1 MKDKSKKLLT
11 NKYFL
16 GSALVTLLYVIY
28 LIIANISPFGKNSI
42 LKTDLYQQYAEFLSY
57 YRECLLNG
65 KSILFSWNLG
75 LGNNFFT
82 TFAYYLVSPFNLLI
96 VFFKPEN
103 VYIFV
108 MFVTYLKLIM
118 IYNMAMLYLKKCI
131 KIHDKMDIILAI
143 CYTFS
148 SFTICYLLHIM
159 WLDALYMLPIILIMV
174 ESYIKDNKLQGVII
188 TVALNVIFNY
198 YLGFITAFFAGCYY
212 VARVIIETN
221 FEKNNFKESIKNILK
236 NLIKYLLGMV
246 IAFGIAMILFL
257 PSFMQVKSTMETDKI
272 SLIKIDKTKIC
283 LFFNTLFNNHNY
295 MYEQEAGIIFSST
308 IITIMSIFFF
318 LNKKIKLKE
327 KIMYLLGLIFML
339 LPIISPFLNKI
350 WHGMTT
356 PNCFNY
362 RYGFC
367 LIFFTIIMSARTYK
381 EKEGIEKKHFII
393 NFIVF
398 FVLLG
403 IEILLNVKQKLI
415 FDNFKISYLSIAISC
430 LTYIAML
437 FTLYLI
443 IYGKRKIIQTI
454 ARTLL
459 VILVVFDIS
468 VSIRSY
474 QTTNHDNYFTVENV
488 KQYDNIMN
496 EIVKKIECEET
507 DRIVFKPNDA
517 YTINYSMKYG
527 YSSIDYF
534 TSARNKSTIRG
545 MYQLGY
551 NIQRDDALWI
561 TSESGTSINYYLAGV
576 KYIVTKD
583 NLDGKNKLFLYD
595 YQETIDG
602 FNVYKL
608 NVKQNFAYYL
618 TENINEKES
627 DNPFYV
633 SEYGALEYQNMILQN
648 MLSKD
653 ENYMYVVD
661 QKGDSYNEKNEKYQT
676 TFQKMLNISRTVKEE
691 KKATTIDNKYSKE
704 EYENNNTTEENDE
717 KSYYRID
724 YKIKPE
730 FETDIY
736 LYSDNN
742 LQLYKK
748 DKTNKTDKANEAE
761 KNEENEKGVFKDY
774 ANLWSREC
782 GIKQVVH
789 LEKDDE
795 YEFYITIP
803 KDVYE
808 KENER
813 YEIYALD
820 NNKIKQALTNLSKQK
835 NIEISDMKI
844 VKNKITLKVTS
855 EKDGYIAMPI
865 SFDEGLR
872 ATVNDKKQN
881 VQKINQCFSGVKISK
896 GTSNITIT
904 FIPRYFKLGLIMSI
918 VSLVCLIIVISVE
931 NKNNKIYNS
940 AKD

>member
-96 VFFKPEN
+96 VFFKSEN

-118 IYNMAMLYLKKCI
+118 IYNMAMLYLNKCI

-308 IITIMSIFFF
+308 IITIMSTFFF

-339 LPIISPFLNKI
+339 LPIISPLLNKI

-362 RYGFC
+362 RYVFC

-437 FTLYLI
+437 FTLYLM

-507 DRIVFKPNDA
+507 DRIIFKPNDA

-595 YQETIDG
+595 YEETIDG

-608 NVKQNFAYYL
+608 NVKQDFAYYL

-661 QKGDSYNEKNEKYQT
+661 QKGDSYNEKNEKYQ
-676 TFQKMLNISRTVKEE
+676 NISRTVREE

-742 LQLYKK
+742 LQLYK
-748 DKTNKTDKANEAE
+748 TDKANEAE

-789 LEKDDE
+789 LEKDEE

-820 NNKIKQALTNLSKQK
+820 NDKIKQALTNLSKQK

-844 VKNKITLKVTS
+844 GKNKITLKVTS

>member
-174 ESYIKDNKLQGVII
+174 ESYIKDNKIQGVII

-221 FEKNNFKESIKNILK
+221 FEKNNFKESIKSILK

-339 LPIISPFLNKI
+339 LPIISPLLNKI

-437 FTLYLI
+437 FTLYLM

-468 VSIRSY
+468 VSMRSY

-507 DRIVFKPNDA
+507 DRIIFKPNDA

-595 YQETIDG
+595 YEETIDG

-608 NVKQNFAYYL
+608 NVKQDFAYYL

-661 QKGDSYNEKNEKYQT
+661 QKGDSYNEKNEKYQ
-676 TFQKMLNISRTVKEE
+676 NISRTVKEE
-691 KKATTIDNKYSKE
+691 KKATIIDNKYSKE
-704 EYENNNTTEENDE
+704 EHENNNITEENDK

-748 DKTNKTDKANEAE
+748 DKANETDKANEAE

-789 LEKDDE
+789 LEKDEE

-820 NNKIKQALTNLSKQK
+820 NNKIKQALTNLNKQK

-844 VKNKITLKVTS
+844 GKNKITLKATS

-865 SFDEGLR
+865 SFDEGQR

>member
-96 VFFKPEN
+96 VFFKSEN

-118 IYNMAMLYLKKCI
+118 IYNMAMLYLNKCI

-327 KIMYLLGLIFML
+327 KIVYLLGLIFML
-339 LPIISPFLNKI
+339 LPIISPLLNKI

-437 FTLYLI
+437 FTIYLM

-507 DRIVFKPNDA
+507 DRIIFKPNDA

-595 YQETIDG
+595 YEETIDG

-608 NVKQNFAYYL
+608 NVKQDFAYYL

-661 QKGDSYNEKNEKYQT
+661 QKGDSYNEKNEKYQ
-676 TFQKMLNISRTVKEE
+676 NISRTVKEE
-691 KKATTIDNKYSKE
+691 KKATIIDNKYSKE
-704 EYENNNTTEENDE
+704 EHENNNITEENDK

-748 DKTNKTDKANEAE
+748 DKANEAE

-789 LEKDDE
+789 LEKDEE

-820 NNKIKQALTNLSKQK
+820 NDKIKQALTNLNKQK

-844 VKNKITLKVTS
+844 GKNKITLKVTS

-904 FIPRYFKLGLIMSI
+904 FIPRYFKMGLIMSI